1 MRKRWF
7 LVGMMFLLVPWLL
20 VGCGVAQEVYD
31 AAVAERDSLVAN
43 LQSVQSELDA
53 AKSKLQLVQS
63 ELDKSKLELESVSGE
78 LESVSGELESVKSE
92 LDPMTSKLQSAKSE
106 FDAAKSE
113 LRSVQSELSATQSTI
128 KTQEQTMAKAQTF
141 AEVLSVIF
149 VPALTGEPVNEIEL
163 LAEWMGNIQA
173 AEDAELQRL
182 FFAALSSGGG
192 ESELIDFFIYVF
204 ETLPKLL
211 E

>member
-78 LESVSGELESVKSE
+78 LESVSGELE
-92 LDPMTSKLQSAKSE
+92 SAKSE